1 MSRGSSRG
9 SALPLKRPRAV
20 SSLTE
25 AEPRVHSRPRARTLA
40 PSNTPPDPDLAS
52 LARAFV
58 PPLRIAERGTGGE
71 DIAERGTGGPSEQ
84 RSLD

>member
-25 AEPRVHSRPRARTLA
+25 AEPRVHSRPFGRGSVWPSSPSPHTL
-40 PSNTPPDPDLAS
+40 
-52 LARAFV
+52 
-58 PPLRIAERGTGGE
+58 
-71 DIAERGTGGPSEQ
+71 GPSALLPC
-84 RSLD
+84 LDAEGTVSYYMPEVPA